1 MYRYFLITICLLVT
15 TFVVNAQVIDTTGK
29 KSTVDPA
36 LQAKRDS
43 LRSNLVVPKVK
54 KEKVYNPDSTHSP
67 VKAVMHSLMIPGW
80 GQVYNRRWWK
90 VPVIY
95 GGLGLIAWAY
105 LFNRTYYDETL
116 NVVRFRN
123 QGKVPAPGTPY
134 YKVFND
140 YAPYSTQTLTNAVLG
155 ARRNRDLSI
164 IGFCAAWGIQIID
177 AYIDAKFI
185 HSYTMDDNL
194 TFKVKPTV
202 LGQPMLAGNFNGSVI
217 PGLKITFTFN

>member
-1 MYRYFLITICLLVT
+1 
-15 TFVVNAQVIDTTGK
+15 VNAQVMDTTGK
-29 KSTVDPA
+29 KSTVDPQ
-36 LQAKRDS
+36 LQARRDS
-43 LRSNLVVPKVK
+43 LRSNLIVPKVK
-54 KEKVYNPDSTHSP
+54 KEKVYHPDSTHSP
-67 VKAVMHSLMIPGW
+67 TKAVMHSLMIPGW
-80 GQVYNRRWWK
+80 GQVYNHRWWK

-105 LFNRTYYDETL
+105 LFNRTYYNETL
-116 NVVRFRN
+116 AVTRFREK
-123 QGKVPAPGTPY
+123 GEVPLPSDPNY
-134 YKVFND
+134 QVYID
-140 YAPYSTQTLTNAVLG
+140 YAPYSSQAIRDAVLV

-185 HSYTMDDNL
+185 HTYTMDDNL
-194 TFKVKPTV
+194 SFKVKPTV